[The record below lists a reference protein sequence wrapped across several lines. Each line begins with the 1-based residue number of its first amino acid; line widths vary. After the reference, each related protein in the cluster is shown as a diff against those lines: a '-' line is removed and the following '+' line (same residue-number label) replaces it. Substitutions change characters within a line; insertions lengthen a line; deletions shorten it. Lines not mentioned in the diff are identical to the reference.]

1 MYGMA
6 FPDMPVSLFFVKRMI
21 LFEFQPCGH
30 ALCAFCLHLKECH
43 AEHNG
48 CRKCGADRQRKHH
61 RLIAGVDRDAADAC
75 SGLCLLLRN
84 LCASGIGIGRAV
96 VTAALRRCGCRSR
109 SGCLIR
115 SVVVRSYKDRSCGT
129 QRTYVIGC
137 TCCHLT
143 GTQVGFLLCCCKQ
156 FMLAFVRRLSFC
168 CFRLLL

>member
-30 ALCAFCLHLKECH
+30 ALCAFRLHLKECH

-61 RLIAGVDRDAADAC
+61 RLIAGVDRDAADAY

-129 QRTYVIGC
+129 QRTYVIGSSD
-137 TCCHLT
+137 T
-143 GTQVGFLLCCCKQ
+143 
-156 FMLAFVRRLSFC
+156 
-168 CFRLLL
+168 RLLDRLTATGWIKRETLEIR